1 MRRNWRASDGRRY
14 QNAKGLTKYLARE
27 GAQENT
33 PNALGMAPI
42 DSRLGLAAVPAVL
55 LNL

>member
-1 MRRNWRASDGRRY
+1 MHRSWRASGGRRY

-27 GAQENT
+27 GAQENI

-42 DSRLGLAAVPAVL
+42 DSRLGLAAVPAVSRSL
-55 LNL
+55 

>member
-42 DSRLGLAAVPAVL
+42 DSRLGLAAVPAVS